1 MMERKRCTNFI
12 LGVIIIMTLGLAM
25 MVGTRFLSGMVIW
38 QAVHGQ
44 QPAALNLLFNYRLP
58 RIVASLIGGSML
70 ATAGALSQAVFRN
83 SLADPS
89 ILGIASAGN
98 LFIVVGSL
106 ILPAFIGEKLIL
118 AFLGG
123 VVAFGLLM
131 NRNTLGR
138 PYQLIIV
145 GVILNLTF
153 EGLQQ
158 LVMHGVTVSTVQ
170 GFNGLTWPSVWQLL
184 LTGGVGLGVALVLA
198 PWANHLKLPD
208 DQLATMGISAKLMRV
223 SLLGLIV
230 YLSASVTAV
239 VGVLPFVGIIVPN
252 IARRLVGS
260 DYLALLPASVFGG
273 AWLVLVVD
281 TIGRLIILPSELP
294 AATLLTVLGGPFL
307 VLWMQRRGQIGVKS
321 R

>member
-1 MMERKRCTNFI
+1 MERKRCTNFI